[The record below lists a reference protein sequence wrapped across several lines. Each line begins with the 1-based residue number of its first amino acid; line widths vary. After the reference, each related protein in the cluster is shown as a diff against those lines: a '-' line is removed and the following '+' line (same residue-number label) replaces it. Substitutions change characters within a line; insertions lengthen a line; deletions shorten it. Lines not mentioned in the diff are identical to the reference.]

1 MAQYDT
7 GLYYTLGFAV
17 QFVLAAIGIGLLLR
31 HLSARRPRW
40 RIARRALHRRQ
51 PPLWLLRL
59 TGSHRD
65 SQPLRER
72 SALLAGCGLRWP
84 AEWYLA
90 LRRTALALLPLAAI
104 AAYAIEE
111 AGALS
116 GLQAGYAE
124 TAMLGAAILVYFDR
138 FGLEA
143 VKRYRADRIRR
154 EIVLISNQLLYYAG
168 SRLHLHGKL
177 MRCLP
182 YTRLMK
188 WELQLMLNEW
198 YYDPEGAISRFKERL
213 GTSEAYG
220 FAETIRSLR
229 LNESGEVFD
238 MLRESVKEY
247 KAKIELAKA
256 GRKETVSYALFV
268 LAGLP
273 ILYTFQVFLYP
284 WVQQSRQLFDVL
296 NS

>member
-1 MAQYDT
+1 MGQYDT
-7 GLYYTLGFAV
+7 GLYQTLGWSV
-17 QFVLAAIGIGLLLR
+17 QFVLAAIGIWLLLR
-31 HLSARRPRW
+31 LVTTRRPRW
-40 RIARRALHRRQ
+40 RIARKALRRRQ
-51 PPLWLLRL
+51 PPLWWLRL

-65 SQPLRER
+65 SQTLRQR
-72 SALLAGCGLRWP
+72 SMLLAGCGLRWP
-84 AEWYLA
+84 AEWYMA
-90 LRRTALALLPLAAI
+90 SRRTAMALLPLAAL
-104 AAYAIEE
+104 AAYALGE
-111 AGALS
+111 AGAVS
-116 GLQAGYAE
+116 GAPASYAVIGL
-124 TAMLGAAILVYFDR
+124 LGAAALVIFDR
-138 FGLEA
+138 PVLEA
-143 VKRYRADRIRR
+143 FKRYRTDRIRR
-154 EIVLISNQLLYYAG
+154 EIVLVSNQLLYYAG

-198 YYDPEGAISRFKERL
+198 YYDPEGAITRFKERL
-213 GTSEAYG
+213 GTGEAYG
-220 FAETIRSLR
+220 FAETIRTLR

-238 MLRESVKEY
+238 MLRESIKEY

-256 GRKETVSYALFV
+256 GRKETLSYALFV

>member
-1 MAQYDT
+1 MNQYGT
-7 GLYYTLGFAV
+7 GLYQTIGFTF
-17 QFVLAAIGIGLLLR
+17 QFIIAAIGIGLLLR
-31 HLSARRPRW
+31 LLSARRPRW
-40 RIARRALHRRQ
+40 RIARRGLSRRQ
-51 PPLWLLRL
+51 PPLWWLRI

-65 SQPLRER
+65 TQALRDR
-72 SALLAGCGLRWP
+72 STLLMGCGLRWT
-84 AEWYLA
+84 AEWYVA
-90 LRRTALALLPLAAI
+90 SRRTALMLLPLAAM
-104 AAYAIEE
+104 AAYALGE
-111 AGALS
+111 AGAITGTHTGNAEIALLS
-116 GLQAGYAE
+116 
-124 TAMLGAAILVYFDR
+124 AAVFVFFDR
-138 FGLEA
+138 FSLEA
-143 VKRYRADRIRR
+143 FRRYRTDRIRR
-154 EIVLISNQLLYYAG
+154 EIVLVSNQLLYYAG

-188 WELQLMLNEW
+188 WEMQLMLNEW
-198 YYDPEGAISRFKERL
+198 YYDPDGAITRFKDRI

-220 FAETIRSLR
+220 FAETIRTLR

-238 MLRESVKEY
+238 MLRESIKEY

-256 GRKETVSYALFV
+256 GRKETLSYALFV